1 MAILG
6 IMKIMT
12 LAEYIAD
19 ADRRAAL
26 AKRLA
31 TSPQYLWQIA
41 TGWRDKRPSALMAR
55 AIETATDGVVTRYEL
70 RPDVFGPAPDE
81 RDQKAA

>member
-1 MAILG
+1 MRYLAP
-6 IMKIMT
+6 MKTMT

-41 TGWRDKRPSALMAR
+41 TGWRDKRPSALFAR
-55 AIETATDGVVTRYEL
+55 KIEEATEGAVTRYEL

-81 RDQKAA
+81 NEQKAA

>member
-1 MAILG
+1 MAILAT
-6 IMKIMT
+6 MKTMT

-41 TGWRDKRPSALMAR
+41 TGWRDKRPSALFAR
-55 AIETATDGVVTRYEL
+55 KIEEATEGAVTRYEL

-81 RDQKAA
+81 AKAA

>member
-1 MAILG
+1 
-6 IMKIMT
+6 MT

-19 ADRRAAL
+19 PARRADL
-26 AKRLA
+26 AKRLPA
-31 TSPQYLWQIA
+31 NPQYLWQIA
-41 TGWRDKRPSALMAR
+41 NCWRDKRPSALMAR

-81 RDQKAA
+81 REQKAA

>member
-6 IMKIMT
+6 AMKTMT

-19 ADRRAAL
+19 ADRRASL

-41 TGWRDKRPSALMAR
+41 TGWRDKRPSALFAR
-55 AIETATDGVVTRYEL
+55 KIEEATAGAVTRYEL
-70 RPDVFGPAPDE
+70 RPDVFGEAPE
-81 RDQKAA
+81 AKAA